1 MSDHPS
7 ELTLERLEL
16 DRCDWETMDA
26 FPDRQVFQTREWLSF
41 VAETQSAEPVVC
53 AVKHGNE
60 AVGYFTGL
68 MVRRYGLRILG
79 SPLPGWTT
87 GYMGFNLDEGVSRRD
102 ATAALLSFAFGALRC
117 AHVELRDRYLRASD
131 ADAANGAVDAF
142 ATFEIDLRPPED
154 EIWANLKGSCRTSV
168 RKAAKVGVVVEEADD
183 LEFADEYC
191 AQLEDVFAKQSLRPT
206 YSVERVRSL
215 ITHLHSAGSLLL
227 LRARNSEGMCIATG
241 IFPAYR
247 RMMYFWGGASWREHR
262 ILQPNEA
269 IIWHA
274 IRYWKARGIEAFDM
288 GGGGEYKRK
297 YGGEEVIIPHVIRSR
312 FRGLRAM
319 REVIRQLHDPDGIRS
334 RVARIARRPA

>member
-1 MSDHPS
+1 MSDGPS

-16 DRCDWETMDA
+16 DRCDWAAMDA

-41 VAETQSAEPVVC
+41 VAETQAAEPVVC
-53 AVKHGNE
+53 AVKHGNKD
-60 AVGYFTGL
+60 VGYFTGL

-87 GYMGFNLDEGVSRRD
+87 GYMGFNLDDGVSRRD
-102 ATAALLSFAFGALRC
+102 ATAALLSFAFGPLRC
-117 AHVELRDRYLRASD
+117 AHVEVRDRYLRAND
-131 ADAANGAVDAF
+131 AEAANGPVDSF
-142 ATFEIDLRPPED
+142 ATFEIDLRPPEG
-154 EIWANLKGSCRTSV
+154 EIWANFKGSCRTSV
-168 RKAAKVGVVVEEADD
+168 RKAAKVGVVVEEAEG

-215 ITHLHSAGSLLL
+215 IAHLHSAGSLLL

-241 IFPAYR
+241 IFPAHR

-297 YGGEEVIIPHVIRSR
+297 YGGEEVVIPHVIRSR
-312 FRGLRAM
+312 FPGLRAM
-319 REVIRQLHDPDGIRS
+319 REVVRQLHDPDGIRS
-334 RVARIARRPA
+334 RVARTARRPA